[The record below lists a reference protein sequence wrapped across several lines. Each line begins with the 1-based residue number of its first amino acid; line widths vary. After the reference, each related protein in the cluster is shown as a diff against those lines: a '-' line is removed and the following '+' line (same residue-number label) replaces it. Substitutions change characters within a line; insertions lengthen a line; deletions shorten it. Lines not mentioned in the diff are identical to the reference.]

1 MSVPKQRADTEST
14 VFFDDVAFMY
24 TVDVLSSTSAS
35 AGEGLH
41 QNLSAPTTPSTG
53 LALLQTQP
61 E

>member
-53 LALLQTQP
+53 LALL
-61 E
+61 